1 MGQTTSTPLSLMI
14 NHFSDFKS
22 RAQNLSLLVKKSKL
36 VTFCSAEWPAF
47 DVSWPQE
54 GTFSLPTI
62 QAVREKVLAP
72 YPSGHPAR
80 PNSIHFGLTG
90 PGGKPPGLAKTFCF
104 SAPHFPSLFPAL
116 ASTGSTGFIG
126 RSPKENQAFSSSQ
139 KKGPRLG
146 NSEKGKKNKN
156 KNKKNPEVPSST
168 IHAFPVRAGP
178 AREGGEWPYQY
189 WPFSTSDLY
198 N

>member
-1 MGQTTSTPLSLMI
+1 MLT
-14 NHFSDFKS
+14 
-22 RAQNLSLLVKKSKL
+22 
-36 VTFCSAEWPAF
+36 
-47 DVSWPQE
+47 
-54 GTFSLPTI
+54 
-62 QAVREKVLAP
+62 P

-80 PNSIHFGLTG
+80 PNPIHFGLTG

-116 ASTGSTGFIG
+116 ASTGPTGFIG
-126 RSPKENQAFSSSQ
+126 RSQKENQAFSTSQ

-146 NSEKGKKNKN
+146 NSGKGKK
-156 KNKKNPEVPSST
+156 KKKKMAGVAEEDPEVPSST
-168 IHAFPVRAGP
+168 IHVFLVWAGP
-178 AREGGEWPYQY
+178 AREGGERTYQY

>member
-1 MGQTTSTPLSLMI
+1 MLCWLPVCFSVIMGQTTSTPLSLMI

-36 VTFCSAEWPAF
+36 VTFCSADWPAF

-62 QAVREKVLAP
+62 RAVREKVLAP

-80 PNSIHFGLTG
+80 PNSIHFSLTG

-104 SAPHFPSLFPAL
+104 SAPHFPSL
-116 ASTGSTGFIG
+116 
-126 RSPKENQAFSSSQ
+126 
-139 KKGPRLG
+139 
-146 NSEKGKKNKN
+146 
-156 KNKKNPEVPSST
+156 PSSPPLLPQVPQVSSGEAKKRT
-168 IHAFPVRAGP
+168 KPSAPPRKRGP
-178 AREGGEWPYQY
+178 A
-189 WPFSTSDLY
+189 
-198 N
+198 

>member
-1 MGQTTSTPLSLMI
+1 MCWGGGWLYEHPAGKIECIVGGHLAFVICLSIHGVCVALCVLCWLPVYFSVIMGQTTSTPLSLMI

-22 RAQNLSLLVKKSKL
+22 RAKNLSLLVKKSKL

-62 QAVREKVLAP
+62 QAVREKVLTP
-72 YPSGHPAR
+72 YRSGHPAR
-80 PNSIHFGLTG
+80 PNSIHFSLTG

-126 RSPKENQAFSSSQ
+126 RSQKENQA
-139 KKGPRLG
+139 P
-146 NSEKGKKNKN
+146 
-156 KNKKNPEVPSST
+156 P
-168 IHAFPVRAGP
+168 
-178 AREGGEWPYQY
+178 
-189 WPFSTSDLY
+189 
-198 N
+198 

>member
-1 MGQTTSTPLSLMI
+1 MI
-14 NHFSDFKS
+14 NRFSDFKS

-62 QAVREKVLAP
+62 RAVREKVLAP

-116 ASTGSTGFIG
+116 ASTGFIR
-126 RSPKENQAFSSSQ
+126 RSQKENQAFSSSQ
-139 KKGPRLG
+139 KKGPHLG
-146 NSEKGKKNKN
+146 NSEKGGKKKNGRRSRKR
-156 KNKKNPEVPSST
+156 P
-168 IHAFPVRAGP
+168 
-178 AREGGEWPYQY
+178 GGSLLHHSCVSGLGGASQRG
-189 WPFSTSDLY
+189 
-198 N
+198 

>member
-1 MGQTTSTPLSLMI
+1 MSICCDCVSAGAIFALCVLFWLPVYFSVIMGQTTSTPLSLMT

-62 QAVREKVLAP
+62 QAVREKVLTP

-90 PGGKPPGLAKTFCF
+90 PGGKPPGLAKAICF
-104 SAPHFPSLFPAL
+104 SAPHFPSFFPIFSFIT
-116 ASTGSTGFIG
+116 STGTSRGSIQ
-126 RSPKENQAFSSSQ
+126 RERRQ
-139 KKGPRLG
+139 KAQQPGETDIPRIL
-146 NSEKGKKNKN
+146 
-156 KNKKNPEVPSST
+156 T
-168 IHAFPVRAGP
+168 IPQF
-178 AREGGEWPYQY
+178 
-189 WPFSTSDLY
+189 T
-198 N
+198 

>member
-62 QAVREKVLAP
+62 RAVREKVLAP

-116 ASTGSTGFIG
+116 ASTGSTGFIR
-126 RSPKENQAFSSSQ
+126 RSQKENQAFSSSQ

-146 NSEKGKKNKN
+146 NSGKGKK
-156 KNKKNPEVPSST
+156 KKKKGRRSGRRPGGSLLHHSCVS
-168 IHAFPVRAGP
+168 GP
-178 AREGGEWPYQY
+178 GGASQRGWRMDI
-189 WPFSTSDLY
+189 SVLALLH
-198 N
+198 